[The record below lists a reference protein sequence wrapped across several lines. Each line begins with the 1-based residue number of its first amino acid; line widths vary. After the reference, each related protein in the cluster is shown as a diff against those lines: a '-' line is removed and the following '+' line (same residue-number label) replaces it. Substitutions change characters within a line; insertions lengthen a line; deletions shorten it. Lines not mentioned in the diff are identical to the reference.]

1 MQLYKSLI
9 NMITNLGEDL
19 IQSLPV
25 LSQMPF
31 PWYMITDC
39 IYVFSF
45 FITNDVHFL
54 WSCD

>member
-1 MQLYKSLI
+1 MSSI
-9 NMITNLGEDL
+9 NIFTNLGEDL

-31 PWYMITDC
+31 PWSTITDC

>member
-9 NMITNLGEDL
+9 NIITNLGEDL

-31 PWYMITDC
+31 PWSTITDR